1 MKRYL
6 RYLIWLIAFFC
17 LEFVVVALFNLAIDP
32 FAAFGSPMIS
42 GVNQL
47 KLEQQAHV
55 RLFKAI
61 AITRLQPKTIL
72 LGSSRTDLGLN
83 PDHQVFANKSPV
95 YNLGVPGVN
104 MYEVRR
110 YFEHALQNQ
119 PEIKQVVLGIDFL
132 MFNQFRPEKPDF
144 SERRL
149 NLKRIGLADA
159 LATTFSLDAVT
170 SSWETIQASKKDRK
184 NQAYSSLGMR
194 NEKYFLRYGLPKK
207 SIVEGFKFNLG
218 RSIIDPEIY
227 YNYALSEEQIN
238 DFKTVVNTCK
248 KNNLPLKVFISPS
261 HATQWKAIELSGLW
275 DEFEQWK
282 QEIVKITSVWD
293 FSGYNSVTTEPISD
307 KMKNYLD
314 NSHYSKAVGNLV
326 LNRIFQ
332 VQEELIPADFGVL
345 INSQNV

>member
-248 KNNLPLKVFISPS
+248 KNNLPLK
-261 HATQWKAIELSGLW
+261 
-275 DEFEQWK
+275 
-282 QEIVKITSVWD
+282 
-293 FSGYNSVTTEPISD
+293 
-307 KMKNYLD
+307 
-314 NSHYSKAVGNLV
+314 
-326 LNRIFQ
+326 
-332 VQEELIPADFGVL
+332 
-345 INSQNV
+345 